1 MVRPDLDPQGQHIES
16 ENGHGGSDGADS
28 VWKTLLPTKPFEKDD
43 EHSLNVDCGHQRLMS
58 QITEYQAP
66 RT

>member
-1 MVRPDLDPQGQHIES
+1 MGMEEVMAQIQRG
-16 ENGHGGSDGADS
+16 N
-28 VWKTLLPTKPFEKDD
+28 TLLPTKPFEKDD
-43 EHSLNVDCGHQRLMS
+43 EHSLNVDCGHQWLMS